1 MILHAQ
7 RTHTQNLFLAE
18 HNTTRN
24 GVKDWQAC
32 LRARPSQTCGGA
44 RRFRPVS
51 QSHQRMGN
59 VAAATAA
66 QSSRLLVMGL
76 SSLPLLLASPPTIPA
91 SGC

>member
-1 MILHAQ
+1 M
-7 RTHTQNLFLAE
+7 
-18 HNTTRN
+18 
-24 GVKDWQAC
+24 
-32 LRARPSQTCGGA
+32 QTCGGA

-66 QSSRLLVMGL
+66 QSSRSLVTGP

-91 SGC
+91 SGYLSAACHRDMQLPSPLQPVSHPLLG